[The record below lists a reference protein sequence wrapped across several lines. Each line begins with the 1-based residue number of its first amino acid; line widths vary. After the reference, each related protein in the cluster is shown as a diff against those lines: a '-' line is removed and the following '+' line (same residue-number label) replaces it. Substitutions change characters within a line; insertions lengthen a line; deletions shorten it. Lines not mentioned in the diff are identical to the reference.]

1 MPRKL
6 IKTNGKGDA
15 QEMGKVETYKAK
27 PKPYRE
33 PDFLRNYRLARERFF
48 WQKYQEQRGEIE
60 DNVNYMKSQWETQ
73 DKRK

>member
-1 MPRKL
+1 MKKHIP
-6 IKTNGKGDA
+6 TDGKGNA
-15 QEMGKVETYKAK
+15 IENSIIRSKAK

-48 WQKYQEQRGEIE
+48 WQKYPEQRAEIE
-60 DNVNYMKSQWETQ
+60 ENVNYMKQQWEIQ

>member
-1 MPRKL
+1 MPPKH
-6 IKTNGKGDA
+6 IPTDGKGNA
-15 QEMGKVETYKAK
+15 IEHPKLKEYKAK

-48 WQKYQEQRGEIE
+48 WQKYPEQRAEIE
-60 DNVNYMKSQWETQ
+60 ENVNYMKSQWILQ

>member
-1 MPRKL
+1 MPPKH
-6 IKTNGKGDA
+6 IKTDGKGNA
-15 QEMGKVETYKAK
+15 IENPIIRSKPK

-48 WQKYQEQRGEIE
+48 WQKYPEQRAEIE
-60 DNVNYMKSQWETQ
+60 ENVNYMKSQWETQ